1 MEILMKLPNTYSQDE
16 YFGRLGKHKWRCSR
30 LFKLTENL
38 PILDIPLDHLCVY
51 YKLTRDAPT
60 LREVASE
67 MKRIMKADLN
77 YPIILD
83 EDGEIIDGRHRV
95 IKALYLGH
103 KTIKAVRFDTNP
115 EPDEI
120 EKD

>member
-1 MEILMKLPNTYSQDE
+1 MKLPNTYSQDE

-30 LFKLTENL
+30 LFKLIENL
-38 PILDIPLDHLCVY
+38 PVLDIPLDHLCVF
-51 YKLTRDAPT
+51 YKLKTYSPT
-60 LREVASE
+60 LREFASE
-67 MKRIMKADLN
+67 MKRIMKSDLK

-83 EDGEIIDGRHRV
+83 EDGEVIDGRHRI

-103 KTIKAVRFDTNP
+103 KTIKAVRFDINP

-120 EKD
+120 EKE

>member
-1 MEILMKLPNTYSQDE
+1 
-16 YFGRLGKHKWRCSR
+16 
-30 LFKLTENL
+30 
-38 PILDIPLDHLCVY
+38 
-51 YKLTRDAPT
+51 
-60 LREVASE
+60 